1 MNRNDQRSG
10 SFEEEEDDEDDMNES
25 GQPGESV

>member
-10 SFEEEEDDEDDMNES
+10 SFEEEEDDDEEDMNES
-25 GQPGESV
+25 QPGESV